1 MQLALD
7 GGFAELPVVEA
18 KLPAQGTIETTRFA
32 RRADGRCPVV
42 GLGQRRPAAAV
53 EPVPLQGFGAERLL
67 TKFRQAHPSGAVT
80 PIATV
85 LATVKTAMDQYA

>member
-1 MQLALD
+1 MPLD
-7 GGFAELPVVEA
+7 TDGNNKLDQSDAIELFVA
-18 KLPAQGTIETTRFA
+18 TT
-32 RRADGRCPVV
+32 
-42 GLGQRRPAAAV
+42 
-53 EPVPLQGFGAERLL
+53 LQGFGAEQLL